1 MEHDPVLAA
10 AEASRRMPRADLRR
24 LLEMKH
30 GTCIGLGCTRPGHG
44 AEIDHTLE
52 HGKGGPTVEANLAP
66 ACGHDHDLKTKGGW
80 RLDRLGADRFA
91 WTTRLGR
98 RYPVTVQP
106 VIEDFPAPG
115 PAPGRVIE
123 SHPDPETDSTGR
135 PWPDSTPWVPDPR
148 QHDPRQQP
156 RPDTDAA

>member
-1 MEHDPVLAA
+1 
-10 AEASRRMPRADLRR
+10 MPRADLRR
-24 LLEMKH
+24 LLEMKA
-30 GTCIGLGCTRPGHG
+30 GTCIGVHCARP
-44 AEIDHTLE
+44 AQDSEIDHTLD

-80 RLDRLGADRFA
+80 RLDRLGEDHFE

-106 VIEDFPAPG
+106 MVENFPG
-115 PAPGRVIE
+115 
-123 SHPDPETDSTGR
+123 
-135 PWPDSTPWVPDPR
+135 
-148 QHDPRQQP
+148 PRQQP